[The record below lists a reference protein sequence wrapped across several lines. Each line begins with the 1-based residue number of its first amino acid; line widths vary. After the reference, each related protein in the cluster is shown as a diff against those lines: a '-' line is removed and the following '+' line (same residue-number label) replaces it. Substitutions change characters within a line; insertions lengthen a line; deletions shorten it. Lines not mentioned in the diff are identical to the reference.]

1 MNKII
6 KLIDGRELECYEIE
20 NTTQQE
26 EIDNLLKLDTT
37 GVYLQI
43 GNRKRRNQTLKTRI
57 QDRPEIRL
65 FVEHAHFFF
74 EHSEE
79 IRQDSRMF
87 LSPRPFNNG
96 LAYIGES
103 GFKHPTL
110 GVYIEWWLTN
120 QEVRLLDENGNKW
133 LV

>member
-1 MNKII
+1 
-6 KLIDGRELECYEIE
+6 
-20 NTTQQE
+20 
-26 EIDNLLKLDTT
+26 
-37 GVYLQI
+37 
-43 GNRKRRNQTLKTRI
+43 
-57 QDRPEIRL
+57 
-65 FVEHAHFFF
+65 
-74 EHSEE
+74 
-79 IRQDSRMF
+79 MF

-133 LV
+133 LVWYLAGSPLTHANSCGLVRDDGMMISKNIPDFMKVVKNFWAINKRYDEVKLGYKSFSFKEVINEIRSKDTTPSKDEGKED